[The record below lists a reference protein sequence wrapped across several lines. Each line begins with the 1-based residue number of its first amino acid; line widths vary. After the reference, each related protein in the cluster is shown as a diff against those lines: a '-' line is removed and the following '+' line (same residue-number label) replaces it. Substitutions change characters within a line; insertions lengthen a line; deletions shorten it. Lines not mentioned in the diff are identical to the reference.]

1 MTTGDLVAVTVVGK
15 DRKGIVAAVTEVL
28 YEAGCNLLDATSTI
42 LRGHFSMMLIV
53 TPPQGSTAAELE
65 ERLGDV
71 ARTLELSITA
81 RAVQEAGSEL
91 PQPTHM
97 VAVYG
102 ADQPGIVFKVT
113 RHLADSG
120 VNITGL
126 SSRLIGSEERPVYA
140 LMLEV
145 VGGGDIAADIDALRE
160 EIGMDVSVHPI
171 DSDVL

>member
-1 MTTGDLVAVTVVGK
+1 MTARDLVAVTVVGR

-28 YEAGCNLLDATSTI
+28 YGAGCNLLDATSTI

-53 TPPQGSTAAELE
+53 TLPHGSTAAALE
-65 ERLGDV
+65 EPLDDV
-71 ARTLELSITA
+71 AARLELSITA
-81 RAVQEAGSEL
+81 RPVQEAGSAL

-113 RHLADSG
+113 KHLADSG

-145 VGGGDIAADIDALRE
+145 ASEGDVGSGIDELRE
-160 EIGMDVSVHPI
+160 RIGMDVSVHPI